1 MIDIKGIKVPESLFS
16 AIDEVYEESRAIS
29 GNLPKE
35 ALELLD
41 KNRTR
46 NTTTIKSDESTNQKP
61 KI

>member
-16 AIDEVYEESRAIS
+16 AIDKVYEESKGIYEK
-29 GNLPKE
+29 LPND

-41 KNRTR
+41 KNRV
-46 NTTTIKSDESTNQKP
+46 TTKNELENKNKNQKP